1 MTGWI
6 VDYVSE
12 GYIASSTTLDATCL
26 GDAIDQAT
34 DGLDGRY
41 VETATG
47 ITWVTLA
54 PVWNGEPS
62 TGHEIHVYAPEYAFT
77 G

>member
-1 MTGWI
+1 MTGYL
-6 VDYVSE
+6 VDYVSG

-41 VETATG
+41 VETAGETN
-47 ITWVTLA
+47 WATLA
-54 PVWNGEPS
+54 PVWNGEIHS
-62 TGHEIHVYAPEYAFT
+62 GHEIHVYAPGYAFT